1 MNKFRKPAPSTG
13 GVRAVNS
20 LILLL
25 LMVVSQVWADAPPDI
40 EFRPPTTAEDPE
52 TTMIMRDLAARLVP
66 VYQEPDP
73 DRYLA
78 NLSVLQMAALDYTA
92 ADGSRLSL
100 RDRRR
105 STEAGLPAGRGT
117 IYDMYARARA
127 MEADNRSSFADNF
140 TKSFRDMVSGL
151 DDQDAYTVIRWLETP
166 LPELRNALQAA
177 LDGLRGKE
185 RIDQTEAVELIR
197 SYVSFDA
204 YRAFNPMI
212 AALVA
217 EDDNRRYLVDDE
229 KIKGP
234 GGAAISA
241 MVIRPKGRTAVLP
254 ALFEYTLS
262 GSRNYAKE
270 CAAHGYA
277 CVVAYARWNRASP
290 EGLPPFEH
298 DGDDARAVIAWIAR
312 QPWSDG
318 RVGMYG
324 DGYSAFTSWTA
335 AKRAPPALKAIAT
348 SAATTPGINFPM
360 EGGIFRNSAYR
371 WSLHEPAAT
380 PADRNGDD
388 DESRWSAL
396 DQTWYR
402 SGRRYRDLGRV
413 FGRPNPIF
421 IRWLNHPSYDRYWQ
435 KLVPYREQFAKLNI
449 PVLTTTGYYAG
460 SQAADLYLFSQHLRY
475 NPHADHTLVVGPYDE
490 GVMEQGPSASLQGYQ
505 VDSAALA
512 DLRELRYQW
521 FGHVLKGAAAPSLL
535 KDRVNYQ
542 VMGANEWR
550 HAASIDAMAGQSLKL
565 YMDAG
570 TSAETHP
577 LTQRR
582 NAKPAFV
589 QQTVSFVDRTDAG
602 RVPSAGL
609 ISKTL
614 ETPNAAV
621 FVSEPMSG
629 QTEFSGL
636 FSGRLDFK
644 VNKMDMDLYVM
655 LYELRADGE
664 YSRLFDPTYEFR
676 ASYARDRVHR
686 RLLKAGERQEL
697 TFKSERLTS
706 RLLQKGS
713 RLVFVIGINKR
724 PDREINYGTGNDV
737 SEESI
742 AEGRVPLKL
751 RWYNDSY
758 IEIPVHARA
767 EDKP

>member
-1 MNKFRKPAPSTG
+1 MNKSWKPVASVHG
-13 GVRAVNS
+13 MRAVNS

-25 LMVVSQVWADAPPDI
+25 FVMVSQAWADAPDI
-40 EFRPPTTAEDPE
+40 EFRPPSTAEDPE

-66 VYQEPDP
+66 VYEEPDA

-105 STEAGLPAGRGT
+105 STEAGLPVGRGI

-127 MEADNRSSFADNF
+127 MEADNRLPFADNF
-140 TKSFRDMVSGL
+140 ATSFREMLSGL

-177 LDGLRGKE
+177 LDGLRNKD
-185 RIDQTEAVELIR
+185 RIDQAEAVELIR
-197 SYVSFDA
+197 SYVSFEA
-204 YRAFNPMI
+204 YRTFNPLI
-212 AALVA
+212 AGLSA
-217 EDDNRRYLVDDE
+217 EDDNRRYVVE
-229 KIKGP
+229 NESIS
-234 GGAAISA
+234 GAGRAGISA
-241 MVIRPKGRTAVLP
+241 MVIRPKGRTGLLP
-254 ALFEYTLS
+254 ALFEFTLS

-270 CAAHGYA
+270 CAAHGYVG
-277 CVVAYARWNRASP
+277 VVAYARWNRSSP
-290 EGLPPFEH
+290 DGLSPFEH
-298 DGDDARAVIAWIAR
+298 DGDDARAVITWIAR

-324 DGYSAFTSWTA
+324 DGYGAFTSWA
-335 AKRAPPALKAIAT
+335 AARRAPPALKAIAT
-348 SAATTPGINFPM
+348 SASIAPGISFPM

-371 WSLHEPAAT
+371 WSLHEPAAA

-388 DESRWSAL
+388 DEAQWSAL

-402 SGRRYRDLGRV
+402 SGRRYRDLGRI

-449 PVLTTTGYYAG
+449 PVLTTTGYYAD
-460 SQAADLYLFSQHLRY
+460 SQAADLYFFSQHLRY
-475 NPHADHTLVVGPYDE
+475 NPHADHTMVIGPYDD
-490 GVMEQGPSASLQGYQ
+490 GVMERGPSATLHGYQ
-505 VDSAALA
+505 VDSAARA

-521 FGHVLKGAAAPSLL
+521 FGHVLKGAAEASLL

-550 HAASIDAMAGQSLKL
+550 HAPSLDAMAGQSLRL
-565 YMDAG
+565 YMDANA
-570 TSAETHP
+570 SEENHL

-582 NAKPAFV
+582 NAKSAFV
-589 QQTVSFVDRTDAG
+589 QQSVSLVDRTDAG
-602 RVPSAGL
+602 RVPPEL
-609 ISKTL
+609 VSKTL
-614 ETPNAAV
+614 ETPNGAV
-621 FVSEPMSG
+621 FVSEPLSS
-629 QTEFSGL
+629 QTEVNGL

-644 VNKMDMDLYVM
+644 VNKMDVDLHVM
-655 LYELRADGE
+655 LYEQRADGE
-664 YSRLFDPTYEFR
+664 YVRLFDPAYEFR

-686 RLLKAGERQEL
+686 HLLKAGERQEL
-697 TFKSERLTS
+697 AFKSERLTS
-706 RLLQKGS
+706 RLIQKGS

-724 PDREINYGTGNDV
+724 PDREINYGSGNDV
-737 SEESI
+737 SEESV
-742 AEGRVPLKL
+742 ADGRIPLKV
-751 RWYNDSY
+751 RWYNGSY
-758 IEIPVHARA
+758 IEIPVRGRESDA
-767 EDKP
+767 P